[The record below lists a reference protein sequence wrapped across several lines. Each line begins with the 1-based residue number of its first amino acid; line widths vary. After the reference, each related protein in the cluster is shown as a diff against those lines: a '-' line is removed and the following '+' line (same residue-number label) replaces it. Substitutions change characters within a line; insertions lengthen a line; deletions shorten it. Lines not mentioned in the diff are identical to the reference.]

1 MPPNLNILVIAM
13 CGITGIFY
21 QSSGT
26 VDGAELK
33 RMCDVM
39 QHRGPDDEGVYVAG
53 PVGIGM
59 RRLSIIDLASG
70 HQPIHNEEKSV
81 WVVLNG
87 EIYNYREL
95 RADLEAKGHRFYT
108 HSDTETIVHL
118 YEEYGEECVQHLNGM
133 FGFALWDDH
142 RKKLLIARDRAGEKQ
157 IYYAFK
163 GGKFVFGSEIKC
175 LLQTDV
181 VSKDIDHAAL
191 DAYLTYLYVP
201 APATIFRDVRELP
214 AAHLLVLD
222 RDGLRIRRYWD
233 LEFRIDRKN
242 NAQYFVEAFAER
254 FRRSVRSRLVSDVS
268 LGALLSGGVDSSAV
282 VAAMSEY
289 ATGPV
294 KTFCIGYG
302 DEGAYYDERR
312 YAKMVADQ
320 FGTQHHEFVV
330 KPQIVE
336 MIPEIVRAF
345 DQPFADSSAIANYY
359 VFRETRKHVKVVL
372 SGLGGDE
379 VAAGYERHF
388 GIRWQKHYRDV
399 PRWLREGVVE
409 RVVNFLPDSKK
420 GNRLVERAK
429 RFVRTGALPSD
440 QAYHRYVSAFDAGQ
454 RHLLYSDKL
463 NHSIQLEA
471 SYEKFDQFFNRS
483 GIDDVLNRALYTD
496 IMMYLPG
503 DLLPLTDRM
512 SMAHSIEARAPF
524 VDHELM
530 EFMATVPPE
539 LKIKGFNKKHLL
551 KLAFAKTLPREIL
564 YRRKQGFTV
573 PLTVWFRNELNPL
586 IKRVL
591 SQERIERVGLFK
603 WPVVKRML
611 DEHMSHKENHHSRI
625 WALLMLML
633 WHELYQPN

>member
-1 MPPNLNILVIAM
+1 M
-13 CGITGIFY
+13 CGIAGILY
-21 QSSGT
+21 QSSGSA
-26 VDGAELK
+26 DSAELK

-39 QHRGPDDEGVYVAG
+39 QHRGPDDEGFFVAG
-53 PVGIGM
+53 PVGLGM
-59 RRLSIIDLASG
+59 RRLSIIDLSSG
-70 HQPIHNEEKSV
+70 HQPIHNEDKNV

-95 RADLEAKGHRFYT
+95 RAGLETKGHRFYT
-108 HSDTETIVHL
+108 QSDTEVIVHL

-133 FGFALWDDH
+133 FGFALWDSQ
-142 RKKLLIARDRAGEKQ
+142 RKKLMIARDRAGEKQ
-157 IYYAFK
+157 IYYASK
-163 GGKFVFGSEIKC
+163 NGKFVFGSEIKC

-181 VSKDIDHAAL
+181 ASKDIDHSAL

-214 AAHLLVLD
+214 AAHLMVLD
-222 RDGLRIRRYWD
+222 SDGLRIRRYWD
-233 LEFRIDRKN
+233 LSFNVDRN
-242 NAQYFVEAFAER
+242 HDASYFVEAFSER
-254 FRRSVRSRLVSDVS
+254 FRRSVQSRLVSDVP

-282 VAAMSEY
+282 VAAMSEF
-289 ATGPV
+289 ASGPI

-302 DEGAYYDERR
+302 EEGAHYDERR

-330 KPQIVE
+330 KPDVVE
-336 MIPEIVRAF
+336 IIPEIVRAF

-359 VFRETRKHVKVVL
+359 VFRETRRHVKVVL

-379 VAAGYERHF
+379 VAAGYERHL

-399 PRWLREGVVE
+399 PRWLREGIVE
-409 RVVNFLPDSKK
+409 RVVKRLPDSKK
-420 GNRLVERAK
+420 GSRLVERAK

-440 QAYHRYVSAFDAGQ
+440 QAYHSYVSAFDAG
-454 RHLLYSDKL
+454 RRAALYSDKMK
-463 NHSIQLEA
+463 HSVSLEA
-471 SYEKFDQFFNRS
+471 SCEKFDQFFNRD

-539 LKIKGFNKKHLL
+539 LKIKGSDKKHLL
-551 KLAFAKTLPREIL
+551 KLAFSKVLPKEIL

-573 PLTVWFRNELNPL
+573 PLSIWFRTELNPL
-586 IKRVL
+586 ISRVL
-591 SQERIERVGLFK
+591 SKERIEQVGLFQ
-603 WPVVKRML
+603 WTAVESML
-611 DEHMSHKENHHSRI
+611 NEHMALKENHHSRI
-625 WALLMLML
+625 WALLMFMV
-633 WHELYQPN
+633 WHEMYISG

>member
-1 MPPNLNILVIAM
+1 M

-21 QSSGT
+21 QSSGS

-39 QHRGPDDEGVYVAG
+39 QHRGPDDEGTYVAG

-70 HQPIHNEEKSV
+70 HQPIHNEEKNV

-95 RADLEAKGHRFYT
+95 RAELEAKGHRFYT
-108 HSDTETIVHL
+108 KSDTETIAHL
-118 YEEYGEECVQHLNGM
+118 YEEYGEDCVQHLNGM
-133 FGFALWDDH
+133 FGFALWDDR

-163 GGKFVFGSEIKC
+163 RGKFVFGSEIKC

-181 VSKDIDHAAL
+181 VSRDIDHGAL

-201 APATIFRDVRELP
+201 PPATIFRDVRELP
-214 AAHLLVLD
+214 AAHLLVFD

-242 NAQYFVEAFAER
+242 NAQHFVDAFAER
-254 FRRSVRSRLVSDVS
+254 FRRSVRSRLVSDVP
-268 LGALLSGGVDSSAV
+268 LGVLLSGGIDSSAV
-282 VAAMSEY
+282 VAAMSES

-294 KTFCIGYG
+294 RTFCIGYG
-302 DEGAYYDERR
+302 EEGAYYDERR
-312 YAKMVADQ
+312 YAKIVAER

-330 KPQIVE
+330 KPQIVKI
-336 MIPEIVRAF
+336 IPEIVRAF

-359 VFRETRKHVKVVL
+359 VFQETRKHVKVVL

-379 VAAGYERHF
+379 IGAGYERHL

-399 PRWLREGVVE
+399 PRWFREGIVE
-409 RVVNFLPDSKK
+409 RMVKFLPDSKK
-420 GNRLVERAK
+420 GNRLVERVK
-429 RFVRTGALPSD
+429 RFVRTGALPED
-440 QAYHRYVSAFDAGQ
+440 QAYHRYVSAFDAGL
-454 RHLLYSDKL
+454 RHELYSDKL
-463 NHSIQLEA
+463 SQSIRFEA
-471 SYEKFDQFFNRS
+471 AKENFDQFFNRD
-483 GIDDVLNRALYTD
+483 GIDDILNRALYTD

-503 DLLPLTDRM
+503 DLLTLTDRM

-539 LKIKGFNKKHLL
+539 LKLRGFDKKHLL
-551 KLAFAKTLPREIL
+551 KRAFAKTLPREIL

-573 PLTVWFRNELNPL
+573 PLTVWFRNELNPF
-586 IKRVL
+586 IKTVL
-591 SQERIERVGLFK
+591 SKERIERVGLFR
-603 WPVVKRML
+603 WPVIERML
-611 DEHMSHKENHHSRI
+611 AEHMGHKENHHSRI
-625 WALLMLML
+625 WALLMFMV
-633 WHELYQPN
+633 WHDIYQPS